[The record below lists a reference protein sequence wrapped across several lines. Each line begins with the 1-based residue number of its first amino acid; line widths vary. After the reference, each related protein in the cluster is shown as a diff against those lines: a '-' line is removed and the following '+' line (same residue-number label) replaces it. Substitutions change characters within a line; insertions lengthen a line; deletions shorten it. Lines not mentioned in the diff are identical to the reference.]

1 MSKNESTKKA
11 KDNTVDFE
19 YAEKRLEEILDILK
33 SGEESLDKSLELYE
47 EGIGLVKLCNEKLD
61 DAERKIATIDKG
73 NKDE

>member
-19 YAEKRLEEILDILK
+19 SAEKRLEEILDILK